1 MLQNMAGISGLL
13 SQVVA
18 IGTLAV
24 VLARSPWF
32 RWLEQNLSV
41 LGVEGSARVLF
52 NVGIGVAG
60 ILGIVFAIGLGRS
73 SVASGTV
80 GWVGI
85 ISLALG
91 SAALAII
98 GLVPRTTELPHNIAT
113 VAFFVLIALA
123 VCLVGI
129 QFIAGGRLVGGVLS
143 IAAAVLII
151 GLQVFPW
158 PMEGGAIP
166 QLLSCVPWSAWTLVF
181 SVGLLTGGLEGGA

>member
-1 MLQNMAGISGLL
+1 
-13 SQVVA
+13 VA

-52 NVGIGVAG
+52 NVGIGAAG

-73 SVASGTV
+73 ALAAGAV

-85 ISLALG
+85 ISLALS

-98 GLVPRTTELPHNIAT
+98 GLVPRTVSLPHNIAT

-123 VCLVGI
+123 FCLIGI
-129 QFIAGGRLVGGVLS
+129 QFIMGGRLVGGILS
-143 IAAAVLII
+143 IAAVIVII
-151 GLQVFPW
+151 GFQVVPW
-158 PMEGGAIP
+158 PTGGGAVP
-166 QLLSCVPWSAWTLVF
+166 QLLSCVPWSAWSLVF
-181 SVGLLTGGLEGGA
+181 SIRLLAFSPQGGV